1 MTEDLSREER
11 ENLHKWGKARRIIDE
26 EKIEV
31 DMNSEDRYQFRIQG
45 DTEEYTVGV
54 DIDSGETF
62 CPCQFQGETCSH
74 QIAAHL
80 FLAGIGVE
88 NDRYRPKQEQ
98 E

>member
-88 NDRYRPKQEQ
+88 NDRYRPKQKQ

>member
-88 NDRYRPKQEQ
+88 NDRYRPKKEQ

>member
-88 NDRYRPKQEQ
+88 NDRYRPKKEQ
-98 E
+98 D

>member
-1 MTEDLSREER
+1 MSEEEEEMSRSER

-31 DMNSEDRYQFRIQG
+31 KSSSRDRYQFEVQG
-45 DTEEYTVGV
+45 DTGVYTVGV

-62 CPCQFQGETCSH
+62 CPCPFQGETCSH

-80 FLAGIGVE
+80 MLSGIGVE
-88 NDRYRPKQEQ
+88 KENY
-98 E
+98 